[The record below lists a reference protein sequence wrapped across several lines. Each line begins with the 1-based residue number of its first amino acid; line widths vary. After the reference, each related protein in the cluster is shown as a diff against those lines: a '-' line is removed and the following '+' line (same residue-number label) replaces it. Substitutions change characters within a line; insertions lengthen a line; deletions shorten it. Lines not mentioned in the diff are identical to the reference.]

1 MRRSKFLEMRYYE
14 EIAINADLEFVEEL
28 LVNHKYIK
36 EWEAGIEIFKE
47 LRVDSEKT
55 YINHWDI
62 ENNIDYIYTLKENIV
77 GISLCLEAK
86 PLEEEGR
93 SQANAHWVM
102 LYVSQ
107 ALRGIK
113 RLAEAG

>member
-1 MRRSKFLEMRYYE
+1 MRYYE
-14 EIAINADLEFVEEL
+14 EIAINADLELVEEL

-47 LRVDSEKT
+47 LRIDAEKT

-77 GISLCLEAK
+77 GMSLCLEAK
-86 PLEEEGR
+86 ALDDDDRSKADGR
-93 SQANAHWVM
+93 WVM
-102 LYVSQ
+102 LYVNR
-107 ALRGIK
+107 ALKGIK